1 MVVRAPGDSGYD
13 PATGWPPDDS
23 TGVGWQNDVE
33 LPGKFPFRWG
43 NTDLPGQF
51 RGGGQGFGWG
61 DTTLPD
67 NFGPGGFRG
76 SPKLVANPAG
86 PPPGVSLSG
95 PGGSSAAVPG
105 DVIPPTNSTIP
116 NNKSVG
122 AFTGGTS
129 TENGGPRIGTA
140 VDAEPYWRDPK
151 WASSAHIDPTTG
163 KPEMLTGPGGLVEK
177 TRGSINPFGFIGG
190 GNPYWRGAIAA
201 GGVLTP
207 SPAETGEFN
216 PAMVAG
222 RPEAPMGGV
231 HGVPAAAAPSQP
243 PARPYTPTPATAYP
257 AAPMPARPVTPTPR
271 AAAPRAAAP
280 PPSAF
285 TLIDRPNADVAGG
298 ARGRQSV
305 PRISALD
312 LSKLFARQQ

>member
-1 MVVRAPGDSGYD
+1 MVVRAPGDT
-13 PATGWPPDDS
+13 PFPPDVSGAAPFQD
-23 TGVGWQNDVE
+23 DVE
-33 LPGKFPFRWG
+33 LPWW
-43 NTDLPGQF
+43 Q
-51 RGGGQGFGWG
+51 GGGKG
-61 DTTLPD
+61 
-67 NFGPGGFRG
+67 FGPGGFFG
-76 SPKLVANPAG
+76 SPKITPNA
-86 PPPGVSLSG
+86 SG
-95 PGGSSAAVPG
+95 PAQGLSLGGS
-105 DVIPPTNSTIP
+105 
-116 NNKSVG
+116 
-122 AFTGGTS
+122 
-129 TENGGPRIGTA
+129 
-140 VDAEPYWRDPK
+140 
-151 WASSAHIDPTTG
+151 AHVDPTTG

-271 AAAPRAAAP
+271 AAAPRAAAS

-285 TLIDRPNADVAGG
+285 TLVDRPNADVAGG

-312 LSKLFARQQ
+312 LSKLFARQS